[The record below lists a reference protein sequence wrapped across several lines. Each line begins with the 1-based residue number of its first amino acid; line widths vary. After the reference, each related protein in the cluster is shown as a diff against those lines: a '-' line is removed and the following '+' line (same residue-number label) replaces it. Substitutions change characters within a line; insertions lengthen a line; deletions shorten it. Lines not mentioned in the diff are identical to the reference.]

1 MRNLITARRL
11 AALLLCGGLAACAS
25 PDPVPYTGLAS
36 SSYLR
41 PNRQDDSGRI
51 PYAYA
56 AVVNWNAYSKAIVE
70 PVAVYR
76 GRDQQF
82 DDLSEADKTTLA
94 NYMQREFARQLQSR
108 FMPANGNPANTLRIR
123 LTLTGAT
130 ENTPVLGTLSRF
142 DLAGGLYNGVQAM
155 RGREGTM
162 TGSVIYAV
170 EIYDAATMQLLSA
183 YIAKQYPGVYNLGA
197 GMGSLA
203 AAKAGI
209 DKGAKEL
216 LMQLG

>member
-1 MRNLITARRL
+1 MRNLIAARRL

-36 SSYLR
+36 SAYLR
-41 PNRQDDSGRI
+41 PNRHDDTGRI
-51 PYAYA
+51 PYSYTA
-56 AVVNWNAYSKAIVE
+56 AVNWGAYSKVIVE
-70 PVAVYR
+70 PVSVYQ

-82 DDLSEADKTTLA
+82 DDLSETDKTVLA
-94 NYMQREFARQLQSR
+94 NHMQREFTRQLQSR
-108 FMPANGNPANTLRIR
+108 FMPANGNLANTLRIR
-123 LTLTGAT
+123 LTLTGAA

-142 DLAGGLYNGVQAM
+142 DLAGGLYNGVQAV

-170 EIYDAATMQLLSA
+170 EIYDAASMQLLGA
-183 YIAKQYPGVYNLGA
+183 FIAKQYPGVYDLGA
-197 GMGSLA
+197 GMGALA

-209 DKGAKEL
+209 DKGAREL
-216 LMQLG
+216 VAQLS